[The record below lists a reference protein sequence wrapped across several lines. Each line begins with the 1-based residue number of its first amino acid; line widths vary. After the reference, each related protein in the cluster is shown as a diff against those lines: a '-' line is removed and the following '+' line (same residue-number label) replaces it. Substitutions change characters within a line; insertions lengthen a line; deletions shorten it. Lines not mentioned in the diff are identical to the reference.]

1 MEKEKYY
8 IKTNDNDGKL
18 FIFVYDEELS
28 NDKNGVCPDFKN
40 KKKYDQKELEHI
52 LSKGSS
58 INLFGDRAVKTAIQK
73 GYIHPESVG
82 EIKGITCSIF
92 IR

>member
-1 MEKEKYY
+1 MERERYY

-40 KKKYDQKELEHI
+40 KRKYDQKELEDLGMKSDMRGSWSEKEQDRYNDLWMKLHK
-52 LSKGSS
+52 KG
-58 INLFGDRAVKTAIQK
+58 
-73 GYIHPESVG
+73 
-82 EIKGITCSIF
+82 
-92 IR
+92 